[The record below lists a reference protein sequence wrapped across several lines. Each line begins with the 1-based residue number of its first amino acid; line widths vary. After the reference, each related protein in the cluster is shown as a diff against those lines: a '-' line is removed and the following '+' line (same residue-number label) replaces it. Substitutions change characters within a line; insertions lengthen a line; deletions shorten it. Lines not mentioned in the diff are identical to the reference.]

1 MSTPQLKVLISGA
14 GIAGPCFAYWLAR
27 ARLRTSITIVERSPT
42 PRATGQ
48 AIDIRGPA
56 AIEIVKKMKL
66 LDAVRSYY
74 TTEEGTTFVNS
85 SGKAIAQ
92 FGAGENFT
100 AEYEILRADLSQ
112 LFLKATETSDNIRY
126 IYNESIKSLEQTD
139 KEVKVTFAGG
149 SEDTFDLVV
158 AADGSTSKTRPMIL
172 DEQTL
177 KDCYQFLGQYNAFFS
192 IPNQPNDSRRWQIFS
207 PQGGLCIMIRPHRNP
222 STMGAYMCITMPARG
237 QRDPT
242 VEDAMMK
249 GDEETKRMLHKYFEN
264 AGWEAERVLEGMDH
278 AEDFYMSRAAQV
290 KLSKWANGRAVVLG
304 DAAWAT
310 FGTGTTL
317 AIQGAYML
325 AGELSKIQSSSDIP
339 QALRRYEEVFRPT
352 YAKMEDHIPGFPQI
366 MFPNTAWGIALRD
379 SILWFVSKSKL
390 YKLFRGG
397 PDHMEGELPFYDWAE
412 V

>member
-1 MSTPQLKVLISGA
+1 
-14 GIAGPCFAYWLAR
+14 
-27 ARLRTSITIVERSPT
+27 
-42 PRATGQ
+42 
-48 AIDIRGPA
+48 
-56 AIEIVKKMKL
+56 
-66 LDAVRSYY
+66 
-74 TTEEGTTFVNS
+74 
-85 SGKAIAQ
+85 
-92 FGAGENFT
+92 
-100 AEYEILRADLSQ
+100 
-112 LFLKATETSDNIRY
+112 
-126 IYNESIKSLEQTD
+126 
-139 KEVKVTFAGG
+139 
-149 SEDTFDLVV
+149 
-158 AADGSTSKTRPMIL
+158 
-172 DEQTL
+172 
-177 KDCYQFLGQYNAFFS
+177 
-192 IPNQPNDSRRWQIFS
+192 
-207 PQGGLCIMIRPHRNP
+207 
-222 STMGAYMCITMPARG
+222 MCITMPARG

-290 KLSKWANGRAVVLG
+290 KLSEWANGRAVVLG

-390 YKLFRGG
+390 YKLFRSG